1 MVARKL
7 PLMAVRNL
15 PPELEEEILVRV
27 PPRSLVRFRSV
38 CKGWNTLFND
48 KRFVDRN
55 FACARPEILLKT
67 LSHLYPISVDL
78 NKDDPTIKIS
88 DLCFDLR
95 GRRYDLEGTCDG
107 YLLLS
112 DSDNG
117 ALVRNPLFNQTEWID
132 PDKCPPY
139 SSRQS
144 MGYDGSNTKKS
155 YKIIGSYEYIKTR
168 TQKFDEVIT
177 KFAVFKFATNAWD
190 VTYHTSQR
198 YREEEKIVDECNCT
212 VSLNGNLYWTAYTS
226 KSYFIRMFDFSKEV
240 VQTFCILPFKGTH
253 SNSHTR
259 GLAIYKGDRL
269 SVLQQCIG
277 GREVKIWVTDK
288 KIGNGDDVVWI
299 NFMTISIPKF
309 PMVCN
314 NISSSY
320 FVDNNVYGKT
330 FFTCFLP
337 QKPKQAWV
345 YIVRGDLCKKIKID
359 EVAYM
364 QLKSCV
370 YVPSLI
376 TISREALAEGTEPKR
391 NVFNV

>member
-1 MVARKL
+1 MAQGQL
-7 PLMAVRNL
+7 PS
-15 PPELEEEILVRV
+15 ELEEEILVRV
-27 PPRSLVRFRSV
+27 PPLSLVRFRSV
-38 CKGWNTLFND
+38 CKGWNTLFNE
-48 KRFVDRN
+48 KRFVERN
-55 FACARPEILLKT
+55 FSCGRPEILLKT
-67 LSHLYPISVDL
+67 HSHLYSISVDL

-88 DLCFDLR
+88 DLCFDLS

-107 YLLLS
+107 YY
-112 DSDNG
+112 G
-117 ALVRNPLFNQTEWID
+117 AVVRNPLFNQTEWID
-132 PDKCPPY
+132 PDDEYPR
-139 SSRQS
+139 SSSQS
-144 MGYDGSNTKKS
+144 MGYDGSSTEK
-155 YKIIGSYEYIKTR
+155 SYEYMKTR
-168 TQKFDEVIT
+168 TQRFDEVIT
-177 KFAVFKFATNAWD
+177 RFAVFKFATIAWK
-190 VTYHTSQR
+190 VTYRTTPR
-198 YREEEKIVDECNCT
+198 LLDECNCT
-212 VSLNGNLYWTAYTS
+212 VSLNGNLSWTAYTS
-226 KSYFIRMFDFSKEV
+226 KSYFIGMFDFSKEV

-253 SNSHTR
+253 SNFHTR

-330 FFTCFLP
+330 FVTCFLR

-376 TISREALAEGTEPKR
+376 TISRETLAEGTEPSR
-391 NVFNV
+391 NVLHV